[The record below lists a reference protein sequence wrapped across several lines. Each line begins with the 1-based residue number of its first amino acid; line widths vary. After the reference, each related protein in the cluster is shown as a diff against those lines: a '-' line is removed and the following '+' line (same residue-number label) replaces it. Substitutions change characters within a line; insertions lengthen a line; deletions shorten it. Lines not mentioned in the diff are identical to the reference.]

1 MSTRK
6 LILTAL
12 LCGLAILIAGG
23 VKLIQVANDEVEV
36 KILALGEEVTLGD
49 MTVSVLKI
57 DRRPD
62 ATLVTVT
69 MVGVDLTSGAA
80 DGWRLLADGRVQEPA
95 NENGRVQE
103 PANENGR
110 VQESLATSTANGCTT
125 VMADSPTRCTIGF
138 EAVESVPTV
147 AYVRAGEQ
155 RQWAAATP

>member
-23 VKLIQVANDEVEV
+23 VKLIQVANDETEV
-36 KILALGEEVTLGD
+36 QVLALGDEATLGD
-49 MTVSVLKI
+49 MTVSVLEI

-69 MVGVDLTSGAA
+69 MTGVDLAEGAA
-80 DGWRLLADGRVQEPA
+80 DGWRLLGDGRVQEPA

-103 PANENGR
+103 P
-110 VQESLATSTANGCTT
+110 LATSTANGCTT
-125 VMADSPTRCTIGF
+125 VMADSPTRCTVQF
-138 EAVESVPTV
+138 DPAESAPTV

-155 RQWAAATP
+155 RQWAAGTP

>member
-12 LCGLAILIAGG
+12 VCGLAILIAGG
-23 VKLIQVANDEVEV
+23 IKLIQVANDEAEV
-36 KILALGEEVTLGD
+36 QVLVLGDEATLGD
-49 MTVSVLKI
+49 MTVSVLDI

-69 MVGVDLTSGAA
+69 MTGVELSSGAA

-95 NENGRVQE
+95 GNSDGD
-103 PANENGR
+103 
-110 VQESLATSTANGCTT
+110 GCTA
-125 VMADSPTRCTIGF
+125 VAARSLTRCTVRF
-138 EAVESVPTV
+138 EAAESAPTV

>member
-36 KILALGEEVTLGD
+36 KVLALGEEVTLGD
-49 MTVSVLKI
+49 MTVSVLEI
-57 DRRPD
+57 DRGPD

-69 MVGVDLTSGAA
+69 MVGVDLASGAA
-80 DGWRLLADGRVQEPA
+80 DGWRLLGDGRVQEPA
-95 NENGRVQE
+95 NGNGRVQE
-103 PANENGR
+103 P
-110 VQESLATSTANGCTT
+110 LATSTANGCTT

>member
-1 MSTRK
+1 
-6 LILTAL
+6 
-12 LCGLAILIAGG
+12 

-36 KILALGEEVTLGD
+36 KVLALGEEVTLGD
-49 MTVSVLKI
+49 MTVSVVEI

-80 DGWRLLADGRVQEPA
+80 DGWRLLGDGRVQEPA

-103 PANENGR
+103 PA
-110 VQESLATSTANGCTT
+110 VQSAANGCTT
-125 VMADSPTRCTIGF
+125 VKADSPTRCTIGF

>member
-36 KILALGEEVTLGD
+36 KVLALGEEVTLGD
-49 MTVSVLKI
+49 MTVSVLEI

-69 MVGVDLTSGAA
+69 MVGVDLASGAA
-80 DGWRLLADGRVQEPA
+80 DGWRLLGDGRVQEP
-95 NENGRVQE
+95 
-103 PANENGR
+103 
-110 VQESLATSTANGCTT
+110 LATSTANGCTT

>member
-36 KILALGEEVTLGD
+36 QVLALGDEATLGD
-49 MTVSVLKI
+49 MTVSVIEI
-57 DRRPD
+57 DRRPE

-69 MVGVDLTSGAA
+69 MTGVDLVDGAA
-80 DGWRLLADGRVQEPA
+80 DGWRLLADGRVQEPLV
-95 NENGRVQE
+95 E
-103 PANENGR
+103 
-110 VQESLATSTANGCTT
+110 STANGCTT
-125 VMADSPTRCTIGF
+125 VSVDSLTRCTVGF
-138 EAVESVPTV
+138 EAVESAPTV

-155 RQWAAATP
+155 RQWAAGTP